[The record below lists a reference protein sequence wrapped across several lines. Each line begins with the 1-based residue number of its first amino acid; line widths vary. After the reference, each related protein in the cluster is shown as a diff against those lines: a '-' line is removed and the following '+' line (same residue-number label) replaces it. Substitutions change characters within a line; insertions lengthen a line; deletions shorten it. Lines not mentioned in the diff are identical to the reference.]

1 MSRVKPFPVMILRNK
16 RITRSSSK
24 RNDLLLALNIKGK
37 NIEVQPKDKL
47 YYPLPKVYKGKKN
60 KEINQHIEFKRTYY
74 DKEHEVIE
82 YTLNSAAKGEK
93 NKKTLEKGIFKLAQI
108 TDFTSYEE
116 DEIDIENFSDELIKI
131 KAEKFEEISINL
143 LREANNNDKF
153 EEIKSMLESD
163 DEKTICGSDDDC
175 QD

>member
-1 MSRVKPFPVMILRNK
+1 MKKFGFTETLHALRSY
-16 RITRSSSK
+16 SSS
-24 RNDLLLALNIKGK
+24 
-37 NIEVQPKDKL
+37 P
-47 YYPLPKVYKGKKN
+47 
-60 KEINQHIEFKRTYY
+60 KRT
-74 DKEHEVIE
+74 KKS
-82 YTLNSAAKGEK
+82 TLNLSSIQKI
-93 NKKTLEKGIFKLAQI
+93 LEKEIFKLAQI

-131 KAEKFEEISINL
+131 KAEKFEEFNINL
-143 LREANNNDKF
+143 LREVDNNDKF